1 MYLKAFLCIKFRL
14 TKRNQKVI
22 MSIYPYRHININHNS
37 KTGGKYMADRSKLY
51 LLTGFLGAGK
61 TTFLTKVLEDL
72 EGKKVAIIMN
82 EFGKV
87 GIDGTIIKKEGME
100 LVELN
105 RGSIFCSCLQLS
117 FVSAL
122 VEIADKNMDYVFV
135 ESSGLA
141 DPSNIGEILEAVKVA
156 KGDSYDYSGAIT
168 IVDGVNF
175 LKQIDEDIETV
186 KRQLKYCD
194 LAIISKVDLIDDSTK
209 KEVME
214 NIKDINPKVDIIESV
229 NGIIDYDFL
238 NRDLMKNG
246 WAHGEDSTNTPENKP
261 KTLTLTYEGDI
272 TKDELTEF
280 INRIKDLSY
289 RIKGFFELEDGF
301 NQVDVVGDIIDFKLT
316 NREEEISQLV
326 IISKIGPQI
335 IRPIFSAWEEV
346 VGRTMKLR

>member
-1 MYLKAFLCIKFRL
+1 
-14 TKRNQKVI
+14 
-22 MSIYPYRHININHNS
+22 
-37 KTGGKYMADRSKLY
+37 MANRSKLY

-72 EGKKVAIIMN
+72 KGKKVAVIMN

-87 GIDGTIIKKEGME
+87 GIDGTIVKKEGME

-122 VEIADKNMDYVFV
+122 VEIADRNMDYVFV

-141 DPSNIGEILEAVKVA
+141 DPSNIGEILKAVKVA

-175 LKQIDEDIETV
+175 LRQLDEDIETV
-186 KRQLKYCD
+186 KRQLKYCN
-194 LAIISKVDLIDDSTK
+194 LAIISKVDLIDNSI
-209 KEVME
+209 KEKVIE
-214 NIKDINPKVDIIESV
+214 KIKEINSKVDIIESV
-229 NGIIDYDFL
+229 KGIIDYDFL
-238 NRDLMKNG
+238 NRDLMENS
-246 WAHGEDSTNTPENKP
+246 WAHGEDTTNTPENKP

-272 TKDELTEF
+272 TKDKLTEF
-280 INRIKDLSY
+280 INRIKDSSY
-289 RIKGFFELEDGF
+289 RIKGFFKLEDGW
-301 NQVDVVGDIIDFKLT
+301 NQVDVVGDIIDYKKT
-316 NREEEISQLV
+316 DKGEELSQLV

-335 IRPIFSAWEEV
+335 IRPIFNAWEEV
-346 VGRTMKLR
+346 VGKTMKLR